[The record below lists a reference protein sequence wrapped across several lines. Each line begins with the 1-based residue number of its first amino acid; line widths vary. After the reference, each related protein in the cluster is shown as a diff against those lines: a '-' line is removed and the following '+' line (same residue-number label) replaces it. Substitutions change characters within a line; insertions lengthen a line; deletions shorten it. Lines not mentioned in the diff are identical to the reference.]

1 MVFLN
6 ATQKIEEKKKKDVTR
21 VITNL
26 LTLDTL
32 WY

>member
-6 ATQKIEEKKKKDVTR
+6 ATQKIEEKNEKDVTR
-21 VITNL
+21 IITNL
-26 LTLDTL
+26 LALDTL